1 MKQYTL
7 NVQVSTIQKMQTIV
21 SDSLKILNLHSELRI
36 YCIIVSIK
44 IIILIRIF
52 LETKG
57 QIKNEVFKKRLIETH
72 M

>member
-1 MKQYTL
+1 
-7 NVQVSTIQKMQTIV
+7 MQTIV
-21 SDSLKILNLHSELRI
+21 YDSLKILNLHSELRI

>member
-1 MKQYTL
+1 
-7 NVQVSTIQKMQTIV
+7 MQTIV
-21 SDSLKILNLHSELRI
+21 SDSLKILNLHSELKI

>member
-1 MKQYTL
+1 
-7 NVQVSTIQKMQTIV
+7 MQTIV

>member
-1 MKQYTL
+1 MYKL
-7 NVQVSTIQKMQTIV
+7 VQSKKMQTIV
-21 SDSLKILNLHSELRI
+21 SDSFKILNLHSELRI